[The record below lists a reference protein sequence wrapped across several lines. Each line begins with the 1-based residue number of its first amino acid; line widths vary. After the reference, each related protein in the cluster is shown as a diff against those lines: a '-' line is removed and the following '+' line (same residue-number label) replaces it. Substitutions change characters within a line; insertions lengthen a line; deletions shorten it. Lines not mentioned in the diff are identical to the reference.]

1 MSSGDRILIVDDEED
16 ILYVLEGHLS
26 RAGYSVTTARDGE
39 EALAQFR
46 EARHDL
52 VIADVR
58 MPRLDG
64 LGLLKALRE
73 IDPGIGV
80 IMITGH
86 GSIDTAVEA
95 MKVGAYDYLTKPFRH
110 INEIL
115 LTVERALEKPRLVV
129 EVQRLRR
136 ELGRRHQFAG
146 LVGVSPAMQEVYD
159 LIEKVAAQEVTVMIQ
174 GESGTGK
181 EIVARAIHSL
191 SARRDGP
198 FIPVNCGAIAESLLE
213 SELFGHVRGAFTG
226 AVTETKGLFRAAE
239 GGTIFLDEIAEIS
252 HSLQV
257 KLLRV
262 LQERE
267 VRPVGSDRSVKVDVR
282 VVAATNRPLDEAIQD
297 GTLRKDLFYRLNVV
311 SIQLPPLRERASDIP
326 LLVQHFIEVFN
337 ERTGKDVCAISSE
350 ALEILARHSWPGNV
364 RELENVVE
372 RTYALGAGPVIT
384 AKDLPPYLASEP
396 VGTGPPETGVPQRP
410 VRLRDLE
417 VETILRVLRETGG
430 NQVQA
435 ARLLGV
441 DRKTIHRK
449 LKKYGLSQMSSEGH
463 RA

>member
-16 ILYVLEGHLS
+16 ILYVLEGHLT
-26 RAGYSVTTARDGE
+26 RAGYSVTTARDGK
-39 EALAQFR
+39 EALARFR

-58 MPRLDG
+58 MPKLDG
-64 LGLLKALRE
+64 LGLLRALRE
-73 IDPGIGV
+73 IDAGIGV

-115 LTVERALEKPRLVV
+115 LTVERALEKQRLVV

-136 ELGRRHQFAG
+136 ELGRRHQFGG

-159 LIEKVAAQEVTVMIQ
+159 LIEKVAAQEATVMIQ

-181 EIVARAIHSL
+181 EIVARAIHAL

-226 AVTETKGLFRAAE
+226 AVTETKGLFRAAD

-267 VRPVGSDRSVKVDVR
+267 VRPVGSDRSIKVDVR
-282 VVAATNRPLDEAIQD
+282 VVAATNRPIEEAIQD

-311 SIQLPPLRERASDIP
+311 PIQLPPLRERTSDIP
-326 LLVQHFIEVFN
+326 LLVQHFMEAFN
-337 ERTGKDVCAISSE
+337 ARTGKAVRAISAE
-350 ALEILARHSWPGNV
+350 ALEILTHHPWPGNV

-372 RTYALGAGPVIT
+372 RAYALGAGPVIT

-396 VGTGPPETGVPQRP
+396 VGTLKTASPQRP
-410 VRLRDLE
+410 VLLRDLE
-417 VETILRVLRETGG
+417 AETILRVLRETGG

-441 DRKTIHRK
+441 DRKTIYRK
-449 LKKYGLSQMSSEGH
+449 VKKYRLSQMSP
-463 RA
+463 

>member
-1 MSSGDRILIVDDEED
+1 VSRDDRILVVDDEED
-16 ILYVLEGHLS
+16 ILYVLEGHLT

-39 EALAQFR
+39 EALTRFR

-58 MPRLDG
+58 MPKLDG

-73 IDPGIGV
+73 IDADLGV

-86 GSIDTAVEA
+86 GSIETAVEA

-136 ELGRRHQFAG
+136 ELGRRHRFAG
-146 LVGVSPAMQEVYD
+146 LVGISPSMQAVYD
-159 LIEKVAAQEVTVMIQ
+159 VIEKVAAQEVTVMIQ

-181 EIVARAIHSL
+181 EIVARAIHAL
-191 SARRDGP
+191 SARRNGP

-226 AVTETKGLFRAAE
+226 AVTETKGLFRAAD
-239 GGTIFLDEIAEIS
+239 GGTIFLDEIGEIS
-252 HSLQV
+252 HGLQV

-267 VRPVGSDRSVKVDVR
+267 VRPVGSDRAVKVDVR
-282 VVAATNRPLDEAIQD
+282 VVAATNRPLEEAIRD
-297 GTLRKDLFYRLNVV
+297 GTLRKDFFYRLNVV
-311 SIQLPPLRERASDIP
+311 PIQLPPLRERISDIP
-326 LLVQHFIEVFN
+326 LLVQHFIEAFN
-337 ERTGKDVCAISSE
+337 ARTGKAFRAISAE
-350 ALEILARHSWPGNV
+350 ALEILSRHSWPGNV

-372 RTYALGAGPVIT
+372 RAYALGAGPVIT
-384 AKDLPPYLASEP
+384 VRDLHSYLVGEP
-396 VGTGPPETGVPQRP
+396 AAPGPSETGVPRRP

-417 VETILRVLRETGG
+417 VETILNVLRETGG

-441 DRKTIHRK
+441 DRKTIHRR
-449 LKKYGLSQMSSEGH
+449 LKKYGLSQMSP
-463 RA
+463 

>member
-396 VGTGPPETGVPQRP
+396 VGIPKTASPQRP
-410 VRLRDLE
+410 VLLRDLE
-417 VETILRVLRETGG
+417 AETILRVLRETGG

>member
-1 MSSGDRILIVDDEED
+1 MSAGDRILIVDDEED
-16 ILYVLEGHLS
+16 ILYVLGGHLT
-26 RAGYSVTTARDGE
+26 RAGYTVTTARDGE
-39 EALAQFR
+39 EALGRFR
-46 EARHDL
+46 ETRHDL

-58 MPRLDG
+58 MPKLDG
-64 LGLLKALRE
+64 LGLLRALRQ
-73 IDPGIGV
+73 IDPEVGV

-115 LTVERALEKPRLVV
+115 LTIEHALEKQRLVV

-146 LVGVSPAMQEVYD
+146 LVGISPAMQEVYD
-159 LIEKVAAQEVTVMIQ
+159 LIEKVAAQDVTVMIQ

-181 EIVARAIHSL
+181 ELVARAIHAR
-191 SARRDGP
+191 SARRDRP

-226 AVTETKGLFRAAE
+226 AVTETKGLFRAAD

-252 HSLQV
+252 HALQV

-282 VVAATNRPLDEAIQD
+282 VVAATNRPLEEAIQD

-311 SIQLPPLRERASDIP
+311 PVQLPPLRERAADIP
-326 LLVQHFIEVFN
+326 LLVHHFIELFN
-337 ERTGKDVCAISSE
+337 ARTGKAIRAISAE
-350 ALEILARHSWPGNV
+350 ALEILATHPWPGNV

-372 RTYALGAGPVIT
+372 RAYALGAGPIIT
-384 AKDLPPYLASEP
+384 ANDLPPELAREP
-396 VGTGPPETGVPQRP
+396 IRTGPSETAPPPGPLP
-410 VRLRDLE
+410 LRDLE
-417 VETILRVLRETGG
+417 AEAILRALQETGG

-441 DRKTIHRK
+441 DRKTIQRK
-449 LKKYGLSQMSSEGH
+449 LKKYRLSQMSP
-463 RA
+463 

>member
-1 MSSGDRILIVDDEED
+1 MSTGERILVVDDEED
-16 ILYVLEGHLS
+16 ILYVLEGHLT
-26 RAGYSVTTARDGE
+26 RAGYDVTTARDGE
-39 EALAQFR
+39 EALGRFR
-46 EARHDL
+46 EGRHDL

-58 MPRLDG
+58 MPKLDG

-73 IDPGIGV
+73 IDPVIGV

-136 ELGRRHQFAG
+136 ELGRRHRFAG

-159 LIEKVAAQEVTVMIQ
+159 LIEKVAAQEITVMIQ

-181 EIVARAIHSL
+181 EIVARAIHAL
-191 SARRDGP
+191 SARRGGP

-252 HSLQV
+252 YNLQV

-282 VVAATNRPLDEAIQD
+282 VVAATNRPLEEAIRD

-311 SIQLPPLRERASDIP
+311 SIGLPPLRERASDIP

-337 ERTGKDVCAISSE
+337 ERTGRHVCAISSE
-350 ALEILARHSWPGNV
+350 VLETLARHSWPGNV

-372 RTYALGAGPVIT
+372 RTFALGTEPVIT

-396 VGTGPPETGVPQRP
+396 VGMLKTASSQRP
-410 VRLRDLE
+410 VLLRDLE
-417 VETILRVLRETGG
+417 AETILRVLRETGG

-449 LKKYGLSQMSSEGH
+449 LKKYRLSQISPEGH
-463 RA
+463 GA